1 MTRGELKIR
10 LLLNILEEISERYD
24 EILEE
29 NKKLLERLHK
39 EAITDQLTGLLN
51 RKALLE
57 ELKKEIE
64 KIKRHGKDN
73 LCLCFVD
80 MDFFKKINDTYGHAE
95 GDKVLKEFA
104 KILKSNVRV
113 YDIVGRWGGD
123 EFILGIINCEHFS
136 TTDTK
141 VCKNCPIY
149 ERISK
154 NVRALGNK
162 YSIPL
167 NVSCGVA
174 KIPSEVKDLEK
185 ALQLADKR
193 LYTAKRLGKGRVI
206 VD

>member
-1 MTRGELKIR
+1 MTRQEWKIR
-10 LLLNILEEISERYD
+10 LLLNILKEISERYD

-29 NKKLLERLHK
+29 NKKLLEQLHR
-39 EAITDQLTGLLN
+39 EATTDQLTGLLN

-57 ELKKEIE
+57 ELKKEIA
-64 KIKRHGKDN
+64 KIKRHNKET

-123 EFILGIINCEHFS
+123 EFILGIINCEYFN
-136 TTDTK
+136 DPK
-141 VCKNCPIY
+141 VCKKCPIF

-154 NVRALGNK
+154 NVKALGNK
-162 YSIPL
+162 YNIPL

-193 LYTAKRLGKGRVI
+193 LYTAKKLGKGRVI

>member
-1 MTRGELKIR
+1 MTRHEWKIR

-29 NKKLLERLHK
+29 NKKLLEQLHR
-39 EAITDQLTGLLN
+39 EATIDQLTGLLN

-57 ELKKEIE
+57 ELRKEIA
-64 KIKRHGKDN
+64 KINRYNKEN

-80 MDFFKKINDTYGHAE
+80 IDFFKKINDTYGHAE

-123 EFILGIINCEHFS
+123 EFILGIINCEHFNNP
-136 TTDTK
+136 K

-149 ERISK
+149 ERISE
-154 NVRALGNK
+154 NVKTLGSK
-162 YSIPL
+162 YNIPL

-193 LYTAKRLGKGRVI
+193 LYRAKNLGKGRII